1 MVRPV
6 SPCERQRSSSSR
18 DGSLLAPLCPSSS
31 RNGTQADRS
40 GLRPSRARMEDEMA
54 DRFSRIDAPR
64 SAPEVGA
71 TPRQARW
78 SWVIVA
84 AIVVA
89 LGLAFYGISANQSGQ
104 KVASQP
110 AVTAGPAPARRG
122 CAARAA
128 NDDRAGR
135 PFSRSRHHWSGR
147 SRFSGAALRS
157 RRSRESRAWAQAE
170 LRRLDEL
177 WGEPPAKPQGRSSIG
192 SAAYLPPSCVV
203 RL

>member
-1 MVRPV
+1 
-6 SPCERQRSSSSR
+6 
-18 DGSLLAPLCPSSS
+18 
-31 RNGTQADRS
+31 
-40 GLRPSRARMEDEMA
+40 MA

-110 AVTAGPAPARRG
+110 AVTAGPAPA
-122 CAARAA
+122 
-128 NDDRAGR
+128 AGV
-135 PFSRSRHHWSGR
+135 
-147 SRFSGAALRS
+147 A
-157 RRSRESRAWAQAE
+157 
-170 LRRLDEL
+170 
-177 WGEPPAKPQGRSSIG
+177 PPAPQTTTGQAAP
-192 SAAYLPPSCVV
+192 SAAPATTGRGEAGSPGQ
-203 RL
+203 R

>member
-1 MVRPV
+1 
-6 SPCERQRSSSSR
+6 
-18 DGSLLAPLCPSSS
+18 
-31 RNGTQADRS
+31 
-40 GLRPSRARMEDEMA
+40 MA

-110 AVTAGPAPARRG
+110 
-122 CAARAA
+122 
-128 NDDRAGR
+128 
-135 PFSRSRHHWSGR
+135 
-147 SRFSGAALRS
+147 
-157 RRSRESRAWAQAE
+157 
-170 LRRLDEL
+170 
-177 WGEPPAKPQGRSSIG
+177 
-192 SAAYLPPSCVV
+192 
-203 RL
+203 

>member
-1 MVRPV
+1 
-6 SPCERQRSSSSR
+6 
-18 DGSLLAPLCPSSS
+18 
-31 RNGTQADRS
+31 
-40 GLRPSRARMEDEMA
+40 MA

-110 AVTAGPAPARRG
+110 AVTAGPAPA
-122 CAARAA
+122 
-128 NDDRAGR
+128 AGV
-135 PFSRSRHHWSGR
+135 
-147 SRFSGAALRS
+147 A
-157 RRSRESRAWAQAE
+157 
-170 LRRLDEL
+170 
-177 WGEPPAKPQGRSSIG
+177 PPAPQTTTGETAP
-192 SAAYLPPSCVV
+192 SAAPATTGRGGAGSPGQ
-203 RL
+203 R